1 MLMTFEMLKSLNE
14 QESILRI
21 LYCPFFDCLME
32 TINLWIKIK
41 GSINLFSRVPQPEK
55 EVMVVQQAAPRP
67 L

>member
-41 GSINLFSRVPQPEK
+41 GSINLFSRVVSEFRSGPGK
-55 EVMVVQQAAPRP
+55 IFTAAKKT
-67 L
+67 